1 MIEKSFYETLNEEL
15 TKRGFFVATE
25 HAPEN
30 CVGIC
35 GINGTEK
42 RVRYVKY
49 LQENYRLAAIK
60 NIIFSIGN
68 DGSGECAGG
77 WYEVLAG
84 SRTKELFPMIFI
96 NLRHNERYYKM
107 AYRCQYIRDF
117 AIRDN
122 DGKEATHYIVECIKF
137 MTSSLMD
144 VLREWIL
151 DGKFPLHRFAEG
163 SEDIITED

>member
-1 MIEKSFYETLNEEL
+1 MKESFFYETLSEEL

-42 RVRYVKY
+42 RVRYVEY

-60 NIIFSIGN
+60 NIIFNIGN
-68 DGSGECAGG
+68 DGGECAGG
-77 WYEVLAG
+77 WYEILVG
-84 SRTKELFPMIFI
+84 SQTREPFPMIFI
-96 NLRHNERYYKM
+96 NLKYNERYYKI
-107 AYRCQYIRDF
+107 AYRCENIHYF
-117 AIRDN
+117 IRDN
-122 DGKEATHYIVECIKF
+122 DGKEATQYIVKCIKY

-144 VLREWIL
+144 VLHEWISE
-151 DGKFPLHRFAEG
+151 GKFPLHRFAEG
-163 SEDIITED
+163 SEDIIKEE